1 MSDIFK
7 KVFDR
12 IKDREKN
19 PKADSYVNKLLKD
32 GISKTSK
39 KVGEESAEVII
50 AALKESDERVVS
62 EVADL
67 WFHSLMILYQRGL
80 SYEKVFE
87 ELESRY
93 GK

>member
-1 MSDIFK
+1 MSIFQK
-7 KVFDR
+7 IFDR
-12 IKDREKN
+12 IADREKN
-19 PKADSYVNKLLKD
+19 PKPESYVNRLLKE

-39 KVGEESAEVII
+39 KVGEEASEVII
-50 AALKESDERVVS
+50 AALKETDERLVS

-67 WFHSLMILYQRGL
+67 WFHSLMLLYQRGV
-80 SYEKVFE
+80 SYEKVFA